1 MSCLVSSTFSL
12 LFSFMEILISQI
24 LHRNRLH
31 TRESF
36 CASCMDSKITWQSS
50 EKRPNR
56 KS

>member
-36 CASCMDSKITWQSS
+36 CASCMDSKITWQ
-50 EKRPNR
+50 KQR
-56 KS
+56 KEAQQEV